1 MCLSIHQVMDILST
15 TTNTAVHIPTHVSV
29 EHTASMFLGM
39 YLVVGL
45 LSHMVTLP
53 DF

>member
-1 MCLSIHQVMDILST
+1 MCFSIHQVMDVLST

-29 EHTASMFLGM
+29 EHTSSMFLGI

-45 LSHMVTLP
+45 LSHMVALS